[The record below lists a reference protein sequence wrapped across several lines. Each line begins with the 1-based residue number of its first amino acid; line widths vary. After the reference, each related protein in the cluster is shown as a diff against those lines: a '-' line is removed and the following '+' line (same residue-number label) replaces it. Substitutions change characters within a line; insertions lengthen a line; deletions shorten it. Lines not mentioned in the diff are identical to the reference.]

1 MRKFLIGLTALLF
14 TAPAFASLDHWTCS
28 NDTTVMFMVLNTDEG
43 SFHLWDDKGAFIASA
58 KFTERSETKDGIP
71 FAAAELENGVMI
83 GVAKTNDNKLI
94 LAIAGADTKKA
105 ARFLCH

>member
-1 MRKFLIGLTALLF
+1 MRKFLIGLVALLF

-43 SFHLWDDKGAFIASA
+43 SFHLWDDKGAFLASA

-83 GVAKTNDNKLI
+83 GIAKTSDNKMI
-94 LAIAGADTKKA
+94 LAIAGSDTKKA
-105 ARFLCH
+105 ARFLCQ